1 MKSFHKTMAWIA
13 RIVLGATFVFSG
25 FVKAVD
31 PLGTTYKIQDYLQ
44 AFGWGVFYEY
54 SLFFAVAL
62 ISFEMVLGFTLL
74 LGSWQRTVSAV
85 TALYMLAMTL
95 LTLYI
100 ALRNPVSDCGCFGD
114 AIVLSNRQTFEK
126 NVVLLLLSLLLWL
139 YREPLYQVFGRRTS
153 VWALILALAI
163 PLFICHLSYRHLP
176 LLDFR
181 PYKTGTHLIDK
192 MIVPEGAPLD
202 SVVTEY
208 IYEKD
213 GRQRRFTLADYPA
226 GDTTWHFVDR
236 REKVIRRGYV
246 PPIHDFEIMHPYQGD
261 ITEDILS
268 DPNYC
273 FLFVC
278 PRLDKTDRRSART
291 MREVQDYALR
301 HDYRIYGL
309 TASPSSLVDEWKYEY
324 DLLFDFCSVDEITLK
339 TVIRS
344 NPGLVLLKDGT
355 VYNKWAWRD
364 IPSLSRQMDEP
375 LSENNAGR
383 MRDGRDRHWM
393 INLIV
398 GALLLYVVL
407 YVFRGASLINDYV
420 KRKKNKPTN

>member
-13 RIVLGATFVFSG
+13 RILLGGTFVFSG

-44 AFGWGVFYEY
+44 AFSWNVFYEY
-54 SLFFAVAL
+54 SLFLAVTL

-74 LGSWQRTVSAV
+74 LGSWQRIVSFVTVV
-85 TALYMLAMTL
+85 YMLLMTL

-100 ALRNPVSDCGCFGD
+100 TLRNPVSDCGCFGD
-114 AIVLSNRQTFEK
+114 AVVLSNRQTFEK
-126 NVVLLLLSLLLWL
+126 NVVLLILSLLLWL
-139 YREPLYQVFGRRTS
+139 YREPLYHVFGSRTS
-153 VWALILALAI
+153 VWALLLALCI
-163 PLFICHLSYRHLP
+163 SLFICTLSYRHLP

-192 MIVPEGAPLD
+192 MIVPPGAAQD

-213 GRQRRFTLADYPA
+213 GQQHRFTLADYPA
-226 GDTTWHFVDR
+226 GDTAWHFVDR

-246 PPIHDFEIMHPYQGD
+246 PPIHDFEILHPERGD
-261 ITEDILS
+261 ITEEILS
-268 DPNYC
+268 LERYC
-273 FLFVC
+273 FLFVS
-278 PRLDKTDRRSART
+278 PRLDKSNRRAVRA
-291 MREVQDYALR
+291 MQEVQDYALV
-301 HDYRIYGL
+301 HDYPVYGL
-309 TASPSSLVDEWKYEY
+309 TASPSVLVEEWKYEY

-339 TVIRS
+339 TMIRS
-344 NPGLVLLKDGT
+344 NPGLILLKDGT
-355 VYNKWAWRD
+355 IYNKWAWRD
-364 IPSLSRQMDEP
+364 IPSFSRLADHP
-375 LSENNAGR
+375 LSDENLGR
-383 MRDGRDRHWM
+383 MRDSRDRDRVVK
-393 INLIV
+393 LIA
-398 GALLLYVVL
+398 GALLLYLFL

>member
-13 RIVLGATFVFSG
+13 RILLGGTFVFSG

-44 AFGWGVFYEY
+44 AFSWNVFYEY
-54 SLFFAVAL
+54 SLFLAVAL

-74 LGSWQRTVSAV
+74 LGSWQRIVSFVTVV
-85 TALYMLAMTL
+85 YMLLMTL

-114 AIVLSNRQTFEK
+114 AVVLSNRQTFEK
-126 NVVLLLLSLLLWL
+126 NVVLLILSLLLWL
-139 YREPLYQVFGRRTS
+139 YREPLYHVFGSRTS
-153 VWALILALAI
+153 VWALLLALCI
-163 PLFICHLSYRHLP
+163 SLFICTLSYRHLP

-192 MIVPEGAPLD
+192 MIVPPGAAQD

-213 GRQRRFTLADYPA
+213 GQQHRFTLADYPA
-226 GDTTWHFVDR
+226 GDTAWHFVDR

-246 PPIHDFEIMHPYQGD
+246 PPIHDFEILHPERGD
-261 ITEDILS
+261 ITEEILS
-268 DPNYC
+268 LERYC
-273 FLFVC
+273 FLFVS
-278 PRLDKTDRRSART
+278 PRLDKSNRRAVRA
-291 MREVQDYALR
+291 MQEVQDYALV
-301 HDYRIYGL
+301 HDYPVYGL
-309 TASPSSLVDEWKYEY
+309 TASPSVLVEEWKYEY

-339 TVIRS
+339 TMIRS
-344 NPGLVLLKDGT
+344 NPGLILLKDGT
-355 VYNKWAWRD
+355 IYNKWAWRD
-364 IPSLSRQMDEP
+364 IPSFSRLVDHP
-375 LSENNAGR
+375 LSDENLGR
-383 MRDGRDRHWM
+383 MRDSRDRDRVVK
-393 INLIV
+393 LIA
-398 GALLLYVVL
+398 GALLLYLFL

>member
-1 MKSFHKTMAWIA
+1 MAWIA
-13 RIVLGATFVFSG
+13 RILLGGTFVFSG

-44 AFGWGVFYEY
+44 AFSWNVFYEY
-54 SLFFAVAL
+54 SLFLAVAL

-74 LGSWQRTVSAV
+74 LGSWQRIVSFVTVV
-85 TALYMLAMTL
+85 YMLLMTL

-114 AIVLSNRQTFEK
+114 AVVLSNRQTFEK
-126 NVVLLLLSLLLWL
+126 NVVLLILSLLLWL
-139 YREPLYQVFGRRTS
+139 YREPLYHVFGSRTS
-153 VWALILALAI
+153 VWALLLALCI
-163 PLFICHLSYRHLP
+163 SLFICTLSYRHLP

-192 MIVPEGAPLD
+192 MIVPPGAAQD

-213 GRQRRFTLADYPA
+213 GQQHRFTLADYPA
-226 GDTTWHFVDR
+226 GDTAWHFVDR

-246 PPIHDFEIMHPYQGD
+246 PPIHDFEILHPERGD
-261 ITEDILS
+261 ITEEILS
-268 DPNYC
+268 LERYC
-273 FLFVC
+273 FLFVS
-278 PRLDKTDRRSART
+278 PRLDKSNRRAVRA
-291 MREVQDYALR
+291 MQEVQDYALV
-301 HDYRIYGL
+301 HDYPVYGL
-309 TASPSSLVDEWKYEY
+309 TASPSVLVEEWKYEY

-339 TVIRS
+339 TMIRS
-344 NPGLVLLKDGT
+344 NPGLILLKDGT
-355 VYNKWAWRD
+355 IYNKWAWRD
-364 IPSLSRQMDEP
+364 IPSFSRLVDHP
-375 LSENNAGR
+375 LSDENLGR
-383 MRDGRDRHWM
+383 MRDSRDRDRVVK
-393 INLIV
+393 LIA
-398 GALLLYVVL
+398 GALLLYLFL

>member
-13 RIVLGATFVFSG
+13 RILLGGTFVFSG

-44 AFGWGVFYEY
+44 AFSWNVFYEY
-54 SLFFAVAL
+54 SLFLAVTL

-74 LGSWQRTVSAV
+74 LGSWQRIVSFVTVV
-85 TALYMLAMTL
+85 YMLLMTL

-114 AIVLSNRQTFEK
+114 AVVLSNRQTFEK
-126 NVVLLLLSLLLWL
+126 NVVLLILSLLLWL
-139 YREPLYQVFGRRTS
+139 YREPLYHVFGSRTS
-153 VWALILALAI
+153 VWALLLALCI
-163 PLFICHLSYRHLP
+163 SLFICTLSYRHLP

-192 MIVPEGAPLD
+192 MIVPPGAAQD

-213 GRQRRFTLADYPA
+213 GQQHRFTLADYPA
-226 GDTTWHFVDR
+226 GDTAWHFVDR

-246 PPIHDFEIMHPYQGD
+246 PPIHDFEILHPERGD
-261 ITEDILS
+261 ITEEILS
-268 DPNYC
+268 LERYC
-273 FLFVC
+273 FLFVS
-278 PRLDKTDRRSART
+278 PRLDKSNRRAVRA
-291 MREVQDYALR
+291 MQEVQDYALV
-301 HDYRIYGL
+301 HDYPVYGL
-309 TASPSSLVDEWKYEY
+309 TASPSVLVEEWKYEY

-339 TVIRS
+339 TMIRS
-344 NPGLVLLKDGT
+344 NPGLILLKDGT
-355 VYNKWAWRD
+355 IYNKWAWRD
-364 IPSLSRQMDEP
+364 IPSFSRLADHP
-375 LSENNAGR
+375 LSDENLGR
-383 MRDGRDRHWM
+383 MRDSRDRDRVVK
-393 INLIV
+393 LIA
-398 GALLLYVVL
+398 GALLLYLFL